1 MVGLTMTSSRRA
13 YVTCFMTQVC
23 YTQSPCSCSRPLLTY
38 ISAGDTQTLKGRS
51 GSDSVG
57 SLGPGAHK
65 VLFEPSEHLWQVW
78 GVILNMISLLLTSCW
93 SFSCLDM
100 GYIFFGGIQHSPVN
114 GCSEASCTLR
124 VFTEEDE
131 RTSFYSAILTAD
143 LQNFLELT
151 TKKDV
156 LFIIGD

>member
-1 MVGLTMTSSRRA
+1 MPPALRPRSATPRA
-13 YVTCFMTQVC
+13 PC
-23 YTQSPCSCSRPLLTY
+23 PCSRQLLTY
-38 ISAGDTQTLKGRS
+38 ISTGDTQTLKGRS

-78 GVILNMISLLLTSCW
+78 GVIVNTISVLLTSCW
-93 SFSCLDM
+93 GFSCLDI
-100 GYIFFGGIQHSPVN
+100 GYFFFGGIQHCPVN
-114 GCSEASCTLR
+114 GCSEASCNFT
-124 VFTEEDE
+124 VFVEEDE
-131 RTSFYSAILTAD
+131 HVSFYSAILSVN

-156 LFIIGD
+156 LFSIGD

>member
-1 MVGLTMTSSRRA
+1 MPPALRPRSATPRA
-13 YVTCFMTQVC
+13 PC
-23 YTQSPCSCSRPLLTY
+23 PCSRQLLTY
-38 ISAGDTQTLKGRS
+38 ISTGDTQTLKGRS

-78 GVILNMISLLLTSCW
+78 GVIVNTISVLLTSCW
-93 SFSCLDM
+93 GFSCLDI
-100 GYIFFGGIQHSPVN
+100 GYFFFFFFGGIQHCPVN
-114 GCSEASCTLR
+114 GCSEASCNFT
-124 VFTEEDE
+124 VFVEEDE
-131 RTSFYSAILTAD
+131 HVSFYSAILSVN

-156 LFIIGD
+156 LFSIGD

>member
-1 MVGLTMTSSRRA
+1 MPPALRPRSATPRA
-13 YVTCFMTQVC
+13 PC
-23 YTQSPCSCSRPLLTY
+23 PCSRQLLTY
-38 ISAGDTQTLKGRS
+38 ISTVDTQTLKGRS

-78 GVILNMISLLLTSCW
+78 GVIVNTISVLLTSCW
-93 SFSCLDM
+93 GFSCLDI
-100 GYIFFGGIQHSPVN
+100 GYFFFFGGIQHCPVN
-114 GCSEASCTLR
+114 GCSEASCNFT
-124 VFTEEDE
+124 VFVEEDE
-131 RTSFYSAILTAD
+131 HVSFYSAILSVN

-156 LFIIGD
+156 LFSIGD

>member
-1 MVGLTMTSSRRA
+1 MGCDSKHDFT
-13 YVTCFMTQVC
+13 
-23 YTQSPCSCSRPLLTY
+23 PPNILL
-38 ISAGDTQTLKGRS
+38 
-51 GSDSVG
+51 
-57 SLGPGAHK
+57 
-65 VLFEPSEHLWQVW
+65 E
-78 GVILNMISLLLTSCW
+78 LLL
-93 SFSCLDM
+93 L
-100 GYIFFGGIQHSPVN
+100 GHGVYFFGGIQHSPVN

-124 VFTEEDE
+124 VFPEEDE